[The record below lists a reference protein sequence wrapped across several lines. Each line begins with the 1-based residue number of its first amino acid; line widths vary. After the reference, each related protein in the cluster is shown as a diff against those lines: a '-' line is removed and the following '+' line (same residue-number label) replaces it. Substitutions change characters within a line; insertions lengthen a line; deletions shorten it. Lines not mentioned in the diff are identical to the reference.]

1 MGLFSNKKSQLS
13 AELQDKIDILTARNQ
28 RLENA
33 LKELKN
39 KYDALA
45 ELKEP
50 QQENSAPQKKLTST
64 EIDNLFQTIK
74 HSAFDKD
81 KKRYFRSMLML
92 IKSNYNHSIY
102 IYLTNELK
110 TQ

>member
-1 MGLFSNKKSQLS
+1 MGLFSNKESQLS
-13 AELQDKIDILTARNQ
+13 ADLQDKIDILTARNK

-39 KYDALA
+39 KYDALTK
-45 ELKEP
+45 LKEP
-50 QQENSAPQKKLTST
+50 QQENSSSQKKLTST
-64 EIDNLFQTIK
+64 EIDTLFQAIK

-102 IYLTNELK
+102 TYLTNELK